1 MSYFP
6 LKSGTSEFF
15 KTAIIFTVLY
25 KLDAYMF
32 AENSDNNNDNHTKAG
47 EEGY

>member
-6 LKSGTSEFF
+6 LKSGTSEFLRF
-15 KTAIIFTVLY
+15 FTVLY

-32 AENSDNNNDNHTKAG
+32 AENSDNNNDSHTKAG